1 MKNMIDLCEVSLYP
15 NKQVSTLLKEN
26 NMLKSKNKEIIITMI
41 AITFLV
47 TAFSTYTLHKNKK
60 LINQIKLK
68 YGNQKYSTSSKIDG

>member
-41 AITFLV
+41 AITLVV
-47 TAFSTYTLHKNKK
+47 TAFSTYTLYENKK
-60 LINQIKLK
+60 LTNQLKLK
-68 YGNQKYSTSSKIDG
+68 NGN